1 MILYKSSIML
11 SFGMFAMFVDSLK
24 CDPQLATRCA
34 QNATCSVSQREYQ
47 CEYKTGSDN

>member
-1 MILYKSSIML
+1 
-11 SFGMFAMFVDSLK
+11 MFAMFVDSFK

-47 CEYKTGSDN
+47 CEYKTGSDNWRPECLYKWVMY